1 MNLFKKNEVGSVCG
15 TFGNQ
20 EKCIQGFGGEPEQ
33 MGPLGRHRG
42 KWENTIEMDLEKVGW
57 GGMDCIDLAQDRN
70 RWRVLVNV
78 VVNLRV
84 S

>member
-1 MNLFKKNEVGSVCG
+1 
-15 TFGNQ
+15 
-20 EKCIQGFGGEPEQ
+20 